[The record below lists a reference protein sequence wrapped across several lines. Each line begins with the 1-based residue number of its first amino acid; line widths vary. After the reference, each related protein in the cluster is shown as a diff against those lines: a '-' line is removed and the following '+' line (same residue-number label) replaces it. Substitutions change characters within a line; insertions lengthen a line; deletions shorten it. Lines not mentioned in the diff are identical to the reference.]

1 MSDFKSKHRRRPLRQ
16 RLLAIDAVIDSVAY
30 SFADRFACAW
40 SAIVDHADRLKV
52 RGARRAA
59 VEVASE
65 AATLGV
71 AGSVL
76 LLAFAVPAFR
86 ATETDWRAQG
96 EYAVTFFDKN
106 GALIGRRGMFLD
118 DSVPLDQ
125 LPPHLVQATLAT
137 EDRRFHEHFGID
149 VFGTFRALVTNARA
163 GGVVQ
168 GGSSITQQLAKN
180 LFLTNERTIERKIK
194 EAYLSLWLE
203 ANLTKQEILK
213 LYLDRAYM
221 GGGTH
226 GVAAAAEFYFG
237 KSVKDLTLA
246 ESAML
251 AGLFKAPTK
260 YAPHVNLPAARARAN
275 QVLTNMVAAGFATE
289 GQVAAARRHPAA
301 VVGGSRQ
308 QAPDWFLD
316 WAFDEVKRIAPTGDR
331 TIMVKTTLDPVIQK
345 AADEAIETSLRQ
357 YGQDYNVR
365 QASAV
370 IQEPAGAVRALVG
383 GRDYGESQFNRAAGA
398 LRQPGSSFKPFV
410 YAAAFM
416 HGFSASSVVPDAP
429 ISIGNWSPRN
439 YSRGYAGPVTLK
451 TALTKSIN
459 TVPVRLAQAIGRDK
473 IVDVAHK
480 LGITTELKITRALP
494 LGVAEV
500 TALDMGGAYAAFA
513 NGGVKA
519 TPYAVTEI
527 STRSGRIVYDRAR
540 DEPPPERVLPEE
552 VAFQM
557 NDVLVNVVNAGTG
570 GRARLEG
577 QMAAGKTGTTQA
589 YRDAWFVGYTGHYV
603 GSVWFGNDDYTS
615 TKDMTGGS
623 LPAMT
628 WQSIMAVAHQGL
640 PFKAIPGVETPD
652 APAKGETPVAA
663 APATTPATAGVLSPD
678 AVRIVGELGSLMR
691 GRIGVD
697 PLLAPGSGR
706 TTTSFSPVPPATGFQ
721 PARLG
726 AAEPA
731 GTPPAVT
738 PVGGLAM
745 AAREALKDTAPSP

>member
-1 MSDFKSKHRRRPLRQ
+1 M
-16 RLLAIDAVIDSVAY
+16 IDSATW
-30 SFADRFACAW
+30 SLGARLARGW
-40 SAIVDHADRLKV
+40 SAVVDHAGRLRV
-52 RGARRAA
+52 RGARRAV

-71 AGSVL
+71 AGAVL
-76 LLAFAVPAFR
+76 MLAFAVPAFR

-96 EYAVTFFDKN
+96 EYAVTFFDKD

-118 DSVPLDQ
+118 DSVPLEL
-125 LPPHLVQATLAT
+125 LPPHLLQATLAT

-149 VFGTFRALVTNARA
+149 VFGTFRALVTNAKA

-289 GQVAAARRHPAA
+289 GQVAAARRHPAS
-301 VVGGSRQ
+301 VVAGTRQ

-316 WAFDEVKRIAPTGDR
+316 WAFEEVKRIAPTGDR

-357 YGQDYNVR
+357 YGQDYRVR
-365 QASAV
+365 QGSTV
-370 IQEPAGAVRALVG
+370 VQEPAGAVRAMVG
-383 GRDYGESQFNRAAGA
+383 GRDYGESQFNRAVGA

-416 HGFSASSVVPDAP
+416 NGFSATSVVADAP

-439 YSRGYAGPVTLK
+439 YSRGYAGAITLK

-473 IVDVAHK
+473 IVDLAHK
-480 LGITTELKITRALP
+480 MGITTELKITRALP

-500 TALDMGGAYAAFA
+500 TALDMAGGYAVFA

-519 TPYAVTEI
+519 TPFAVTAI
-527 STRSGRIVYDRAR
+527 TTRDGRVVYDRVR
-540 DEPPPERVLPEE
+540 DEPPPEQVLSTDI
-552 VAFQM
+552 AHQM
-557 NDVLVNVVNAGTG
+557 NDILVNVVNAGTG
-570 GRARLEG
+570 GRAKLDG

-603 GSVWFGNDDYTS
+603 ASVWFGNDDYTS
-615 TKDMTGGS
+615 TNDMTGGS

-628 WQSIMAVAHQGL
+628 WKAIMTTAHQGL
-640 PFKAIPGVETPD
+640 PFRAIPGVAAPD
-652 APAKGETPVAA
+652 APAAGTAPVAE
-663 APATTPATAGVLSPD
+663 APAEAPVTAASLSPD
-678 AVRIVGELGSLMR
+678 ALRIVGEIGALMR
-691 GRIGVD
+691 GRIGAD
-697 PLLAPGSGR
+697 PLLAPGPTA
-706 TTTSFSPVPPATGFQ
+706 TTTHFSTSTPAAAGIR
-721 PARLG
+721 PARLTEERAAGLAPMTPTG
-726 AAEPA
+726 AVAPLAEVQAAPGSLAPRAAAPA
-731 GTPPAVT
+731 G
-738 PVGGLAM
+738 LAL
-745 AAREALKDTAPSP
+745 AAGEALSVPATP